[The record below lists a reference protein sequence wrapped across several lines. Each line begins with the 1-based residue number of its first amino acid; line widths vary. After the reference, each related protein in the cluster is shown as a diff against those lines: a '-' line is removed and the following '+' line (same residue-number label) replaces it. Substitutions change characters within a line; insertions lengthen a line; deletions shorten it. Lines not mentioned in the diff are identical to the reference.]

1 MRTQSRLST
10 WLEIRF
16 ARCVKIVEQNEKI
29 FHIKKSKKILYHLS
43 IFEVRKY
50 KMIKNTQIYFLINDT
65 IDRDKIVIKYFVNNK
80 YLNVHYKIVE
90 RKLRSFTLNVTE

>member
-1 MRTQSRLST
+1 
-10 WLEIRF
+10 
-16 ARCVKIVEQNEKI
+16 
-29 FHIKKSKKILYHLS
+29 
-43 IFEVRKY
+43 
-50 KMIKNTQIYFLINDT
+50 MIKNTQIYFLINDT